1 MLRHHRA
8 VPVAAVAFAMVFP
21 TVVTLAYF
29 VLLAGFPAGL
39 QQAVYL
45 VGKTIQ
51 FTFPALAV
59 AVLLARRHTG
69 GISPPTTGGRL
80 SLRDV
85 LRLQLRRLRLRLVQL
100 LRPRSRWLGRNVR
113 FLVLG
118 LGFGLL
124 VLAAMV
130 GLYEALWKAGEL
142 FAGAGQEIR
151 GKIVDLGIDRL
162 WTYAAV
168 GVFYAI
174 CHSGLEEYYW
184 RWFVFGQLRYRLRPA
199 SAIAV
204 SSLAFMAHHVILLA
218 TYFGW
223 SSPWTYAFS
232 LAVAVGGA
240 VWAWLYQ
247 RSGSLTGPWLSHLV
261 VDAAIFL
268 VGYDVARDLLA

>member
-1 MLRHHRA
+1 
-8 VPVAAVAFAMVFP
+8 
-21 TVVTLAYF
+21 
-29 VLLAGFPAGL
+29 
-39 QQAVYL
+39 
-45 VGKTIQ
+45 
-51 FTFPALAV
+51 
-59 AVLLARRHTG
+59 
-69 GISPPTTGGRL
+69 
-80 SLRDV
+80 V

-100 LRPRSRWLGRNVR
+100 LRPRSRWFGRNVR

-130 GLYEALWKAGEL
+130 GLYEALWKTGEL

-162 WTYAAV
+162 WIYAAV
-168 GVFYAI
+168 GVFYAV

-199 SAIAV
+199 SALAV
-204 SSLAFMAHHVILLA
+204 SSVAFMAHHVILLA

-247 RSGSLTGPWLSHLV
+247 RSGSLAGPWLSHLV

>member
-1 MLRHHRA
+1 MRHHRA
-8 VPVAAVAFAMVFP
+8 VHGAAVVFAMVFP

-29 VLLAGFPAGL
+29 VLLASFSAGL

-59 AVLLARRHTG
+59 AILLARRHAG
-69 GISPPTTGGRL
+69 GMSPATTGGRL

-85 LRLQLRRLRLRLVQL
+85 LRLQLRRVRLRLVQL
-100 LRPRSRWLGRNVR
+100 LRPRSRWFGRNAR

-130 GLYEALWKAGEL
+130 GLYQGVWKTGEL
-142 FAGAGQEIR
+142 FSGAGQEIR

-162 WTYAAV
+162 WIYAAV

-184 RWFVFGQLRYRLRPA
+184 RWFVFGQLRHRLQAA
-199 SAIAV
+199 SAIAI

-240 VWAWLYQ
+240 VWAWLYE
-247 RSGSLTGPWLSHLV
+247 RSGSLAGPWLSHLV

-268 VGYDVARDLLA
+268 VGYDVARDLFA